1 MAGCPINTF
10 GFQQKAILGEIGI
23 PEKKQEE
30 KKKKKKI
37 RDGCERICKTKE
49 HKTFFKIAFK
59 AVEKEYLQRFKFLK
73 ALFLRIS
80 FCLTFIQQFICVETG
95 TKKKGK
101 GK

>member
-23 PEKKQEE
+23 PEKKGE
-30 KKKKKKI
+30 KRRRRRRKNKI

-59 AVEKEYLQRFKFLK
+59 AVEKEYLERFKFLK

-80 FCLTFIQQFICVETG
+80 FCLTFIQQFICVEAKN
-95 TKKKGK
+95 KKKK
-101 GK
+101 